1 MNNKKRSIALA
12 VALLVVLGFSARALL
27 TRQTESPF
35 KKKIVVLGMDALD
48 PAIVE
53 RLIQAGKLPRFA
65 RLKGTGS
72 YSRLSTTNPP
82 QSPVA
87 WAAFATGKNP
97 GRNGVFDFIKRD
109 PKTYGLELVF
119 SGKNGKPPARILK
132 EKGFW
137 NYASEKKVPVVALS
151 CPDTFPPD
159 KVYGKMLSGM
169 GVPDILGTQGTFVFY
184 TSEPSRKDKSVGGKV
199 IQIPKTPVVES
210 ELVGPRKART
220 GGKAQ
225 NVRVPFRLVLL
236 DKEHAR
242 VEYQGRKTELAV
254 GQWSDWR
261 KVDFSLGFFR
271 KARGIFKFYLVST
284 EPEIR
289 LYVSPINFD
298 PRHPFFPISYPK
310 NYAGQLAKEIGLYYT
325 QGMPMDTWAL
335 NENRLSEDAF
345 LHQSEAVFKERR
357 EMFDLELGRFK
368 GGILFCYFE
377 SIDIIQHMFWRYMD
391 PEHPSYK
398 KGAEQRDEIDRWYV
412 KMDEV
417 LGDAFAKL
425 GPEDTLIVLSDHGFG
440 SFRRAVHLNSWLR
453 EMGHLSLKKEIKNA
467 TDRELFE
474 AVDWEK
480 TQAYALG
487 FGGIY
492 INQRGRESRGT
503 VDPGEETETL
513 KNKIAE
519 ELEAWTDEPS
529 EEPIVRKVYKREE
542 IFHGPYAEEAPDL
555 YVGFNPG
562 YRASWQTA
570 IGGAPAKRVE
580 NNLKKWSGDHLFDPT
595 TVPGVIFS
603 NRKILRRDPTIY
615 DVAPS
620 ILKEAGFTDEEI
632 QQKDFDGKPL
642 F

>member
-1 MNNKKRSIALA
+1 MNKSKRTLAIAA
-12 VALLVVLGFSARALL
+12 TLLVALGFSAKALL
-27 TRQTESPF
+27 TQRAEKPF
-35 KKKIVVLGMDALD
+35 KKKIVVLGLDALD

-97 GRNGVFDFIKRD
+97 GKNGVFDFIKRD
-109 PKTYGLELVF
+109 PQTYGLKLVF
-119 SGKNGKPPARILK
+119 SGEKGKAPGRLLK

-137 NYASEKKVPVVALS
+137 NYASEKKVPVVVLS

-169 GVPDILGTQGTFVFY
+169 GVPDILGTQGTFTFY
-184 TSEPSRKDKSVGGKV
+184 TSEESRKDESVGGKV
-199 IQIPKTPVVES
+199 IRLKKTPVIET
-210 ELVGPRKART
+210 ELLGPRKT
-220 GGKAQ
+220 GADGKAR
-225 NVRVPFRLVLL
+225 NVRVPLRLTLV
-236 DKEHAR
+236 DKDHVRA
-242 VEYQGRKTELAV
+242 EYQNRKAELTPGR
-254 GQWSDWR
+254 WSDWSR
-261 KVDFSLGFFR
+261 VEFDLGFFR
-271 KARGIFKFYLVST
+271 KADGLFKFYLVAT
-284 EPEIR
+284 EPEIK

-298 PRHPFFPISYPK
+298 PRQPFFPISYPEK
-310 NYAGQLAKEIGLYYT
+310 YAGQLAKEIGLYYT

-335 NENRLSEDAF
+335 NEDRLSEAAF
-345 LHQSEAVFKERR
+345 LQQSEEVFKERR
-357 EMFDLELGRFK
+357 AMLDLELNRFK

-377 SIDIIQHMFWRYMD
+377 NIDIVQHMFWRYTD

-398 KGAEQRDEIDRWYV
+398 KGAERREEIDKWYV

-417 LGDAFAKL
+417 LGDVFAKL

-440 SFRRAVHLNSWLR
+440 SFRRAVHLNSWLK
-453 EMGHLSLKKEIKNA
+453 EKGYLSLKKEIKNA
-467 TDRELFE
+467 TEQELF
-474 AVDWEK
+474 AGVDWEK
-480 TQAYALG
+480 TRAYALG

-492 INQRGRESRGT
+492 INQRGRESHGM

-513 KNKIAE
+513 KDKIVE
-519 ELEAWTDEPS
+519 ELEAWTEEPS
-529 EEPIVRKVYKREE
+529 DEAIIQKVYKKEE
-542 IFHGPYAEEAPDL
+542 LFHGPYAEEAPDL

-570 IGGAPAKRVE
+570 IGDVPAKQVE
-580 NNLKKWSGDHLFDPT
+580 DNLKKWSGDHLFDPA

-603 NRKILRRDPTIY
+603 NRKILRRNPAIY
-615 DVAPS
+615 DLTPS
-620 ILKEAGFTDEEI
+620 ILKEAGFSDEEI
-632 QQKDFDGKPL
+632 KTNDFDGKPL